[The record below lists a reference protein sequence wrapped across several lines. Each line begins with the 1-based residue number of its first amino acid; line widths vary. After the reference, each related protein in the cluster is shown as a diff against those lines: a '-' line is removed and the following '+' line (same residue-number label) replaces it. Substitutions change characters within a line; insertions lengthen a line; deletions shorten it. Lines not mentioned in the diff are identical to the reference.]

1 MPRRQRHF
9 RPQAT
14 YRQSCCRTFGDGHL
28 AREGAV
34 EHPLHAVPEGGV
46 AAGGPMKTPKAMG
59 PEKPGIVAV
68 TVLLVVSITDTVLFW
83 KFVT

>member
-1 MPRRQRHF
+1 
-9 RPQAT
+9 
-14 YRQSCCRTFGDGHL
+14 
-28 AREGAV
+28 
-34 EHPLHAVPEGGV
+34 
-46 AAGGPMKTPKAMG
+46 MKTPKAMG